1 MNKENKKT
9 LIRNTIFG
17 IMILGILVYFSIKY
31 TPSIIK
37 LLNNT
42 DEFRKY
48 VLSYGKMGILVF
60 SIFQFSQILI
70 PIIPGELVQIAG
82 GYVFGAILGTLYTL
96 IGTIVGTVIVFYISR
111 IIGYPIVKI
120 FVNAKT
126 MEKFNFLMNSNK
138 IEIIMLIL
146 FLIPGS
152 PKDVLTYIAGL
163 TPIKSSRFILIS
175 LIARIPAI
183 IGCSLIGSNL
193 LQKDYRM
200 VIIITTISILFIIV
214 GIVFRKKIFKYFN
227 KNAI

>member
-70 PIIPGELVQIAG
+70 PIILFLLKLGKMMLT
-82 GYVFGAILGTLYTL
+82 ILNYLNY
-96 IGTIVGTVIVFYISR
+96 
-111 IIGYPIVKI
+111 
-120 FVNAKT
+120 N
-126 MEKFNFLMNSNK
+126 NFLKKLKM
-138 IEIIMLIL
+138 
-146 FLIPGS
+146 
-152 PKDVLTYIAGL
+152 
-163 TPIKSSRFILIS
+163 
-175 LIARIPAI
+175 
-183 IGCSLIGSNL
+183 SNL
-193 LQKDYRM
+193 FS
-200 VIIITTISILFIIV
+200 VIT
-214 GIVFRKKIFKYFN
+214 YDN
-227 KNAI
+227 